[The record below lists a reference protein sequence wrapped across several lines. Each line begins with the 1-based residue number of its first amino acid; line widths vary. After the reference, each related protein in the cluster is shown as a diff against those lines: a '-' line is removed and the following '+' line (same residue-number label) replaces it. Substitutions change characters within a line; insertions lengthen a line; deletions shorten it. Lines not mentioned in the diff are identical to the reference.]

1 MEFSQTW
8 QEPLLFKLLSLFV
21 IYLFWIYAMYNWL
34 VVWNMFYFSIHWEY
48 PNWLIFFRGGEI
60 TNQIIKFG
68 RMNHGVIVGI
78 VSLNPLAPRHP
89 VGMSTRIVVVRGKL
103 DAVLGSAVLVS
114 NCVYIYILYIFYIIL
129 YYIMLY
135 CIIL

>member
-1 MEFSQTW
+1 
-8 QEPLLFKLLSLFV
+8 
-21 IYLFWIYAMYNWL
+21 
-34 VVWNMFYFSIHWEY
+34 
-48 PNWLIFFRGGEI
+48 
-60 TNQIIKFG
+60 
-68 RMNHGVIVGI
+68 MNHGVIVGI

-114 NCVYIYILYIFYIIL
+114 NCVYIYIYILYIFYIIL

>member
-1 MEFSQTW
+1 
-8 QEPLLFKLLSLFV
+8 
-21 IYLFWIYAMYNWL
+21 
-34 VVWNMFYFSIHWEY
+34 
-48 PNWLIFFRGGEI
+48 
-60 TNQIIKFG
+60 
-68 RMNHGVIVGI
+68 MNHGVIVGI

-114 NCVYIYILYIFYIIL
+114 NCVYIYSIYIFYIIL

>member
-1 MEFSQTW
+1 
-8 QEPLLFKLLSLFV
+8 
-21 IYLFWIYAMYNWL
+21 
-34 VVWNMFYFSIHWEY
+34 
-48 PNWLIFFRGGEI
+48 
-60 TNQIIKFG
+60 
-68 RMNHGVIVGI
+68 MNHGVIVGI